1 MIKVTLKDG
10 KIKEFNEGISFN
22 EVVKDISISL
32 AKEAIVVKFNN
43 ELLSLND
50 KLLCDGTLEVITNK
64 DKEALDILNHS
75 TAHLLAH
82 AIKRLYP
89 GSMFGIG
96 PTIEEGFY
104 YDIDIKDANITINDL
119 PKIEKEMHKI
129 ADENISIIHT
139 IVNKSEALAE
149 FNNDVYKQEIINDI
163 EDDKV
168 NIYTQGDYKDV
179 CRGPHVISTSKIK
192 HFKLLN
198 VAGAYWRG
206 DSDNKMLTR
215 IYGISF
221 FKATDLEDYL
231 KLIEERKE
239 RDHRKIGKDL
249 DLFMISEYGPG
260 FPFWLP
266 KGMLLKNALTDF
278 WMDIHTKAGY
288 QFIQTPIM
296 LNRELWETSGHWFNY
311 KENMYTSTIDDKE
324 FAIKPMNCPGGML
337 VYKNSIHSYRD
348 LPLRLAELGLV
359 HRHEASG
366 ALSGLFRV
374 RSFTQDDA
382 HIFMTEEQITD
393 EIASII
399 NLYKKVYDVFGLSFH
414 IELSTRP
421 EKKYIGDI
429 AIWDKTEKALAD
441 ACHKAG
447 FDFKVNPGDGAF
459 YGPKLDFKLRDS
471 MNRIWQCGTIQL
483 DMNLPERFDL
493 HYIDADGN
501 FVGSPATGTW
511 FYNTLAEVSTE
522 SDALTIT
529 TGSGTDVTFGRSDA
543 TDVKFFKPFSTL
555 GAEGGAVTG
564 DGSKG
569 QHTESGS
576 TLDPVGKL
584 MAYCYENATDVN
596 HQIHGLSTG
605 IAFVARMYKTNT
617 SGTLSNLV
625 ERLYLYN
632 DNVYESL
639 AAIQEAYGANTPAAI
654 VALVEKGDATVTEDE
669 LEKAGIERYND
680 GVCYYYTS
688 RIKHFDNGK
697 DNDMGNMEFA
707 IMRNNIYSIAV
718 STIRDLGS
726 PSVDKTPG
734 VPNES
739 SETALELNV
748 MMMPWI
754 VRYND
759 IEF

>member
-22 EVVKDISISL
+22 EVVKGISISL

-89 GSMFGIG
+89 GSMFGVG

-119 PKIEKEMHKI
+119 AKIEKEMHKI

-163 EDDKV
+163 EEDKV

-493 HYIDADGN
+493 TYI
-501 FVGSPATGTW
+501 
-511 FYNTLAEVSTE
+511 AE
-522 SDALTIT
+522 
-529 TGSGTDVTFGRSDA
+529 
-543 TDVKFFKPFSTL
+543 
-555 GAEGGAVTG
+555 
-564 DGSKG
+564 DGSKKRPVMAHRALFG
-569 QHTESGS
+569 SLERFIGILTEHYAGAYPTWLAPYQVRIIPVADKHIPYVNQVKEELMKHKIRVEVDFRDEKLGYKIREAQTKKVPYTLVIGDNEVKDNTITYRKHKS
-576 TLDPVGKL
+576 TEQVT
-584 MAYCYENATDVN
+584 MALAE
-596 HQIHGLSTG
+596 
-605 IAFVARMYKTNT
+605 F
-617 SGTLSNLV
+617 
-625 ERLYLYN
+625 ELYL
-632 DNVYESL
+632 E
-639 AAIQEAYGANTPAAI
+639 E
-654 VALVEKGDATVTEDE
+654 E
-669 LEKAGIERYND
+669 
-680 GVCYYYTS
+680 
-688 RIKHFDNGK
+688 IKNL
-697 DNDMGNMEFA
+697 
-707 IMRNNIYSIAV
+707 R
-718 STIRDLGS
+718 
-726 PSVDKTPG
+726 
-734 VPNES
+734 
-739 SETALELNV
+739 
-748 MMMPWI
+748 
-754 VRYND
+754 
-759 IEF
+759 